1 VPISLGVKV
10 GSGDWRDTA
19 DGSPYPRLGGVAIAV
34 YLASTIRV
42 APAAVE
48 VTAAIVDGTGGDAE
62 LEHPVAC
69 CGALADAP
77 AGAVCCADDGM
88 ESCSATFGSPPPKTN
103 LRLDMFDWLLSLP
116 C

>member
-1 VPISLGVKV
+1 
-10 GSGDWRDTA
+10 
-19 DGSPYPRLGGVAIAV
+19 
-34 YLASTIRV
+34 
-42 APAAVE
+42 
-48 VTAAIVDGTGGDAE
+48 

-88 ESCSATFGSPPPKTN
+88 ELCSASFGSPPPKTN